1 MLRVGYQLL
10 PVRGVVMVC
19 VMGVGVWS
27 VRGAYR
33 PNIVQVGSAV
43 VRQCCR
49 SSVYSPT
56 TVALLS
62 HTHARTPQ
70 RAIDLDAE
78 AVAATVSHFQ
88 AAGFPY
94 VCTMRDGFAG
104 AFRAMQVVLLWTLC
118 NKRRAHTEHV
128 QRIGVDP
135 TSTLVDYDAER
146 CACARH
152 QRLVEFLRHQSPGGK
167 QKKQKKRGAVK
178 LQKPPS
184 RSRAAS
190 GGGGDKGKKSGGGF
204 SVRTSS
210 CRSWPPIRC

>member
-1 MLRVGYQLL
+1 MRHGCGRVERPWRISAQHCAGGLFSGQAVLPQLSMLTHDGCLAFTR
-10 PVRGVVMVC
+10 
-19 VMGVGVWS
+19 
-27 VRGAYR
+27 
-33 PNIVQVGSAV
+33 
-43 VRQCCR
+43 
-49 SSVYSPT
+49 T
-56 TVALLS
+56 
-62 HTHARTPQ
+62 HTHTPQ

-104 AFRAMQVVLLWTLC
+104 AFRAMQVVLLRTLC
-118 NKRRAHTEHV
+118 TKRRAHTEHV

-135 TSTLVDYDAER
+135 TSTLVHYDAER

-167 QKKQKKRGAVK
+167 QKKPKKKRGAVK

-190 GGGGDKGKKSGGGF
+190 GGGGDKAKKSGGGF
-204 SVRTSS
+204 SVRASS
-210 CRSWPPIRC
+210 CRSWPPILC